1 LNHLKVEDV
10 IGANIFMNAFND
22 LINQMEDL
30 EPLIPRVKSSVAAF
44 MSSAIA
50 DDVVTLKEASEP
62 LEGGQHYP
70 LFLLCLQHLHKT
82 KGNVWLFNAFTES
95 KITLMQ
101 MLPENDRNKER
112 LADILEDRA
121 LGFLYPMLR
130 IESDLWKQL
139 IQNDCTPNSLYRWLK
154 DNVDPSLQNNV
165 EFIRVLFT
173 SLLKYISNEVSKQS
187 ITDNETQTQTNGT
200 TIIDNEKEILIR
212 YQQVMKAFVHEKP
225 SLQLIALYALQSF
238 CFTLNFPKGMLLRW
252 FLMLY
257 DLEVIEEE
265 VFIKWKEDIN
275 DEYPGKGKALFQ
287 VNQWLTWLEEAEEE
301 EEEEESEQILN

>member
-1 LNHLKVEDV
+1 LKNLFYKIVELEV
-10 IGANIFMNAFND
+10 ETPRARSYVAGFVANLIIEGA
-22 LINQMEDL
+22 L
-30 EPLIPRVKSSVAAF
+30 S
-44 MSSAIA
+44 
-50 DDVVTLKEASEP
+50 LKEVGD
-62 LEGGQHYP
+62 LLDGGQHYP
-70 LFLLCLQHLHKT
+70 LFPLLLQNLHKA
-82 KGNVWLFNAFTES
+82 KCQSWLFDSFTES
-95 KITLMQ
+95 KINLVN

-139 IQNDCTPNSLYRWLK
+139 THNDCTPTSLYRWLK
-154 DNVDPSLQNNV
+154 DNVDPSLQNSC

-173 SLLKYISNEVSKQS
+173 ALLKYINNEVSKLS
-187 ITDNETQTQTNGT
+187 ITDTDSQTQTQTNGT
-200 TIIDNEKEILIR
+200 NITDNERQILTKFEHLL
-212 YQQVMKAFVHEKP
+212 KAFLNEKH
-225 SLQLIALYALQSF
+225 SLQLIALYALQSY
-238 CFTLNFPKGMLLRW
+238 CFGLNFPKGMLLRW

-301 EEEEESEQILN
+301 EEEEDTEQILN